1 MRKFLPQII
10 LTFTLLIAQSISVLA
25 FYEDVP
31 QEHEYYDSIKTLYDL
46 GRLPE
51 EPQNLFRPNDLLKKA
66 ELYKFIIAFAQTDLS
81 SEIALPFI
89 DTVNSTDYA
98 SYLQTALDLGILE
111 AIGVNPEFFPDQTV
125 AKHSALSKMFKILG
139 VGTSFFFDKENFTFN
154 DLNPNSATAVV
165 AAKAFDLGIVEKDK
179 PERFKMAKRI
189 KRSEAA
195 DYLYKIYKYSPGS
208 PQLRTTT
215 INVTLNNSGTIDSDI
230 TENQTFAT
238 FLDIWESIQD
248 KYLYKDQLD
257 NDQLLYGAIKG
268 MVDQLDD
275 EYTVFQEPEKAI
287 SLINSLS
294 GDYEGIGIIIEI
306 IDSNITIISPF
317 KDSPAEEVGLKAND
331 IIIKVDGES
340 IVGAS
345 LDAVSGKIKGPA
357 GSTVKITIL
366 RDNQEKTFTV
376 KREFILIS
384 TVTNEVLYSSG
395 KPIGYISILSF
406 NDDTYEEL
414 VNAATELLTQNPDGL
429 IIDLRNNPGGYLDVA
444 VNMLGLF
451 TKDSKTAVTLQY
463 GDGSEEVYKTNGNG
477 LLADYEMVVLVN
489 EGSASASEIM
499 AGALQDYGTAKL
511 IGTQTFG
518 KGSVQELKQYDD
530 NSLFKYTISKWLTP
544 NGREIN
550 GVGLTPD
557 KIVESQNGDT
567 DDEQLNAALAEF

>member
-1 MRKFLPQII
+1 MHKFFQQII
-10 LTFTLLIAQSISVLA
+10 LTFALLIAQSISAFA

-31 QEHEYYDSIKTLYDL
+31 EDHEYYNSIKTLYDI

-51 EPQNLFRPNDLLKKA
+51 EPQNLFRPDDLLKKA
-66 ELYKFIIAFAQTDLS
+66 ELYKFVIAFAQTDLS
-81 SEIALPFI
+81 AEIALPFI
-89 DTVNSTDYA
+89 DTTNDADYVA
-98 SYLQTALDLGILE
+98 YIQTALDLGILE
-111 AIGVNPEFFPDQTV
+111 PIGINPEFFPDQTV
-125 AKHSALSKMFKILG
+125 AKHSTLSKMFKILG
-139 VGTSFFFDKENFTFN
+139 VGTSFFFDKKAFTFS
-154 DLNPNSATAVV
+154 DLNPNSQTAVI
-165 AAKAFDLGIVEKDK
+165 AAKALDLGIVEKDK
-179 PERFKMAKRI
+179 PEKFKMAKRI

-195 DYLYKIYKYSPGS
+195 DYLYRIYKYSPS
-208 PQLRTTT
+208 ITQIRPAT
-215 INVTLNNSGTIDSDI
+215 ITITLDNSSGIDSDI
-230 TENQTFAT
+230 TQNKTFAT

-257 NDQLLYGAIKG
+257 NDQLLYGAIQG
-268 MVDQLDD
+268 MVGQLDD
-275 EYTVFQEPEKAI
+275 EYTVFQEPEKALT
-287 SLINSLS
+287 LINSLS

-306 IDSNITIISPF
+306 INNNITIISPF
-317 KDSPAEEVGLKAND
+317 KDSPAQKVGLKAND

-340 IVGAS
+340 VVGAS

-357 GSTVKITIL
+357 ESSVKITVL
-366 RDNQEKTFTV
+366 RENQEKTFTV

-384 TVTNEVLYSSG
+384 TVTGEILYSGG

-406 NDDTYEEL
+406 NEDTYEEL
-414 VNAATELLTQNPDGL
+414 ANAANELLKDKPNGF

-451 TKDSKTAVTLQY
+451 TKDSKTAVTLKY
-463 GDGSEEVYKTNGNG
+463 GDGSEDIYKTNGNG

-511 IGTQTFG
+511 IGTKTFG

-544 NGREIN
+544 NGQEIN
-550 GVGLTPD
+550 GIGLTPD